1 MAKSSVLPFLCR
13 LASSMLPIGN
23 SLRAGLFAEP
33 CPGAARERAG
43 CCGPGGVLA
52 VEQTVMGRAS
62 ALALFGPRLR
72 KSPKIPRSLRVSS
85 VEETT
90 ALRQKLRVE
99 DRGCNI
105 GSNVC
110 RRLQW

>member
-1 MAKSSVLPFLCR
+1 MD
-13 LASSMLPIGN
+13 
-23 SLRAGLFAEP
+23 
-33 CPGAARERAG
+33 
-43 CCGPGGVLA
+43 
-52 VEQTVMGRAS
+52 QTVLGRAS
-62 ALALFGPRLR
+62 ALALFEPRLR
-72 KSPKIPRSLRVSS
+72 ESPKIPRSPRVSS

-110 RRLQW
+110 CRLQW